1 MPYHLSKSRFVAGW
15 LCPNELWWRV
25 HEPDAPELVPDVS
38 LQDRLNQGNEVG
50 ELACTYVP
58 GGVLIDLPHNEVDER
73 LAMTREALDGDAPAI
88 YEASFLADNVFVAVD
103 ILERTGNGYSMIE
116 VKSSTQLKDEHLP
129 DAAIQTHVLRQSGLD
144 VRRAE
149 VMHLNN
155 QCRYPDLGDLFTRV
169 DVTEQIR
176 PLLPDVPDQIAQQMA
191 LINGPEPEIEIG
203 HQCFGRRECPFKGRC
218 WPDMSGDHV
227 GSLSGVGPKKTWELM
242 QRGYHSIHDLTPD
255 VKIPRAAE
263 RQVRAVKK
271 NKMIIG
277 RGFAEAMQQFAGT
290 LAFLDFE
297 TVSRAIP
304 VWDGC
309 WPWQQ
314 VPVQFSCHV
323 QTTHGEVTHH
333 EWLAQPGRDPRE
345 ELALAMIEACRGAD
359 KVVAWYASF
368 ERTRIDELIEALPHL
383 ADELRSINERLVD
396 PHRVVKDYV
405 YDPAFHGSFS
415 IKNVLPAL
423 VPELSYGALE
433 ISEGATASVELSRF
447 LFQSDTISQE
457 ETEKLRH
464 ALLEYCKLDTWAC
477 VRLLEKL
484 RELVGESKTE

>member
-1 MPYHLSKSRFVAGW
+1 MAYRLSKSRFVAGW
-15 LCPNELWWRV
+15 LCPNELWWQV

-38 LQDRLNQGNEVG
+38 LQDRMNQGNEVG

-58 GGVLIDLPHNEVDER
+58 GGVLIDLPHTAVDER
-73 LAMTREALDGDAPAI
+73 LAKTREALDSNAAAI
-88 YEASFLADNVFVAVD
+88 YEASFLEDDVFVAVD
-103 ILERTGNGYSMIE
+103 ILERTDRGFNMIE
-116 VKSSTQLKDEHLP
+116 VKSSTKLKDEHLP
-129 DAAIQTHVLRQSGLD
+129 DAAIQTHVLRKSGID

-149 VMHLNN
+149 VMHLNTE
-155 QCRYPDLGDLFTRV
+155 CRYPDLSNLFTRA
-169 DVTEQIR
+169 DVTEQIE
-176 PLLPDVPDQIAQQMA
+176 PLLPDVPDQIAQQME
-191 LINGPEPEIEIG
+191 LINGPEPEIAIG
-203 HQCFGRRECPFKGRC
+203 QQCFGRRECPFTGRC

-227 GSLSGVGPKKTWELM
+227 GSLSGVGLKKTWELM

-263 RQVRAVKK
+263 RQVRAVRK

-277 RGFAEAMQQFAGT
+277 PGFTEAMGQFEGP

-314 VPVQFSCHV
+314 APVQFSCHV
-323 QTTHGEVTHH
+323 VTADGEITHR

-345 ELALAMIEACRGAD
+345 ELALTMIEACRSAN

-368 ERTRIDELIEALPHL
+368 ERSRINELIEALPYL
-383 ADELRSINERLVD
+383 ADELNDINERLVD

-405 YDPAFHGSFS
+405 YHPVFHGSFS
-415 IKNVLPAL
+415 IKKVLPAL
-423 VPELSYGALE
+423 VPELDYGALE
-433 ISEGATASVELSRF
+433 ISEGGTASVELSRL
-447 LFQSDTISQE
+447 LFRPDTLSAE
-457 ETEKLRH
+457 ETHKLRRD
-464 ALLEYCKLDTWAC
+464 LLKYCKMDTWAC

-484 RELVGESKTE
+484 RELAKKTG